1 MRAIFSRSF
10 RPIWWFSLA
19 VLTVIFFPGL
29 ASAHV
34 NAGETAGFMHGFLH
48 PIGGLDHILA
58 MVAVGLWA
66 AQLGGKALWAVPLAF
81 VGAMA
86 IGGVLGIWGTPVPF
100 VEPAIIASDLILGS
114 LIVMATRLPLWASA
128 GLVGFLAIFHGFAH
142 GAEMPADS
150 SGLLYSAGFMLAT
163 LGLHLSGM
171 GAVVMLRQI
180 AQDQQEILTRVAGG
194 VVLLA
199 GVYVLVNSFSS

>member
-1 MRAIFSRSF
+1 MKNFSR
-10 RPIWWFSLA
+10 LA
-19 VLTVIFFPGL
+19 WLGFIFLLGALFPGL

-58 MVAVGLWA
+58 MVGVGLWA
-66 AQLGGKALWAVPLAF
+66 AQLGGRALWAIPLAF

-86 IGGVLGIWGTPVPF
+86 IGGGLGIVGAPVPF
-100 VEPAIIASDLILGS
+100 VEPAIIASDLILGG
-114 LIVMATRLPLWASA
+114 LVVMATRIPLWASA
-128 GLVGFLAIFHGFAH
+128 SLVGFLAIFHGFAH

-163 LGLHLSGM
+163 LGLHLSGI
-171 GAVVMLRQI
+171 GAVAMVKQI
-180 AQDQQEILTRVAGG
+180 NHDKEEIFVRMAGG
-194 VVLLA
+194 GILLA
-199 GVYVLVNSFSS
+199 GVYVLVTSFTG

>member
-1 MRAIFSRSF
+1 MSKVFSRLVSPTILF
-10 RPIWWFSLA
+10 TVSCLVASLFS
-19 VLTVIFFPGL
+19 GS

-58 MVAVGLWA
+58 MVGVGLWA

-86 IGGVLGIWGTPVPF
+86 IGGGLGMVGTPVPF
-100 VEPAIIASDLILGS
+100 VEPGIIASDLILGG
-114 LIVMATRLPLWASA
+114 LVVMATRIPLWASA
-128 GLVGFLAIFHGFAH
+128 GLVGFLAIFHGYAH

-163 LGLHLSGM
+163 LGLHLAGM
-171 GAVVMLRQI
+171 GAVAMVKQI
-180 AQDQQEILTRVAGG
+180 NQDKEEILVRIAGG
-194 VVLLA
+194 GILLA
-199 GVYVLVNSFSS
+199 GVYVLVNSFAG

>member
-1 MRAIFSRSF
+1 MSKVFGKLVSPTILFAVSCLVA
-10 RPIWWFSLA
+10 SL
-19 VLTVIFFPGL
+19 LPGS

-58 MVAVGLWA
+58 MVGVGLWA

-86 IGGVLGIWGTPVPF
+86 IGGALGIVGAPVPF
-100 VEPAIIASDLILGS
+100 VEPGIIASDLILGG
-114 LIVMATRLPLWASA
+114 LVVMATRIPLWASA

-142 GAEMPADS
+142 GAEMPAVLYRNWVTVDM
-150 SGLLYSAGFMLAT
+150 LLVS
-163 LGLHLSGM
+163 HCRS
-171 GAVVMLRQI
+171 
-180 AQDQQEILTRVAGG
+180 
-194 VVLLA
+194 
-199 GVYVLVNSFSS
+199 